1 MCGEGDLTIQDIAQ
15 LNKANGE
22 MEAWDEGVNLVR
34 RSQSKITQAFT
45 KAVDDLRKEW
55 AREVTKNATTQPQL
69 LITGPRN
76 LDWEGFATT
85 IMEGWIAGTEQVL
98 VASTRAS
105 LKASGL
111 PFEEIEK
118 AIRWGPEERANMAN
132 LWRENRGQNFITGV
146 TGTTRAAIEKQIV
159 KSIERRINA
168 SPKRLA
174 KDIESMIGMT
184 DRDANALFKRQQK
197 MFDNGATPEQ
207 VSRMSEQYRKKA
219 IKRRAETIARTELMA
234 ARNQGTLN
242 AWRMGQAQGQVSA
255 TAKKEWVLGPRPC
268 SVCQGIVEAQLST
281 GYPEINQPFM
291 SPLNGMTY
299 DSPPAHPNCRCSMVL
314 V

>member
-85 IMEGWIAGTEQVL
+85 IMEGWLAGTEQVL
-98 VASTRAS
+98 IASTRAS
-105 LKASGL
+105 LEASGL
-111 PFEEIEK
+111 GFKELKKEEPAPEVIWGFEEKE
-118 AIRWGPEERANMAN
+118 NQTN
-132 LWRENRGQNFITGV
+132 LWVENRGAQFGPAV
-146 TGTTRAAIEKQIV
+146 TRSTRTAIEQIIQAGLNTDDNPRRV
-159 KSIERRINA
+159 AKNVERV
-168 SPKRLA
+168 
-174 KDIESMIGMT
+174 IGLT
-184 DRDANALFKRQQK
+184 TRDANALFRRQQQL
-197 MFDNGATPEQ
+197 FDAGKNTAQVTRATDA
-207 VSRMSEQYRKKA
+207 YYKKL
-219 IKRRAETIARTELMA
+219 IKRRAETIARTEMMA
-234 ARNQGTLN
+234 ARNQGTVN
-242 AWRMGQAQGQVSA
+242 AWRMAQAQGVA
-255 TAKKEWVLGPRPC
+255 PMTAQKEWVLGPNACPIC
-268 SVCQGIVEAQLST
+268 EAIVAE
-281 GYPEINQPFM
+281 GPVEVNQSFN
-291 SPLNGMTY
+291 SPMNGMTY
-299 DSPPAHPNCRCSMVL
+299 DSPPAHPNCRCSMAL